1 VLTTL
6 PVPSLTPAGHLPGRI
21 ERFSR
26 PFAPTVDLEE
36 FASPAFQHLKTG
48 QWGVRYYQPPPGT
61 DPADYEVALVRV
73 SSGGQTEGDLIPFR
87 NQVEEVVAQLPR
99 RRPGACL
106 MAVYW
111 DCQTAIEVHYNR
123 SGEPVFPHREG
134 LWTLIRDGW
143 ARRYATVW
151 WWKNNRAIRG
161 DLAAAYLVQMAE
173 ARGVIFQSVVEGQV
187 APVLLTVQGGITAK
201 GEVKSI
207 VEQSRIGK
215 RQRVGKGAP
224 STGQVPHGWLATGH
238 MKQGN
243 VQVGHDPEAMPVFAV
258 MLWGLRHQG
267 WTWGRAAVYL
277 NASGVRRQKKPDRP
291 WEDVIVRA
299 MFRHTWWLGLGR
311 ASFAGRRADGR
322 LSPDPRDREATEF
335 PVAPAYM
342 VDPRGRRH
350 PLTADDL
357 AHIKAHAAGRPGPKT
372 APGQGT
378 APLRGLLVCEEC
390 GWSLVGRK
398 KATQYVYR
406 TKADGTR
413 VRYVVRIPERWVY
426 ECPGAGARRRAGK
439 PPCGRRPLR
448 IRQERLLDLIWARAE
463 LTFRTPGFLGARFRA
478 LADEIRAQPDYQR
491 QDVLAAQAGAVEGEI
506 DRLWT
511 DQGTA
516 RRRLPERTYERKLA
530 ELRARLEAVQ
540 AEAEELRRWHQAE
553 SERAAQAEALAAQFR
568 EVDLSRL
575 WETLPAFTPEERLA
589 FVREVVG
596 KVRVRAVPGVG
607 GVGEPAVLVQWDW
620 VAVGQALEGIDAG
633 DKRGTSMS
641 FDVQNWPQH
650 RALAALW
657 V

>member
-6 PVPSLTPAGHLPGRI
+6 PVPSLTPAGLLPGRI
-21 ERFSR
+21 ERFER
-26 PFAPTVDLEE
+26 PFAAAVDLEE

-87 NQVEEVVAQLPR
+87 NQVEEVAAQQPR

-106 MAVYW
+106 LAIYW
-111 DCQTAIEVHYNR
+111 DCQTAIEVHYDR

-173 ARGVIFQSVVEGQV
+173 ARGVLFQSVVEGPV

-215 RQRVGKGAP
+215 QSRVRLGAP
-224 STGQVPHGWLATGH
+224 PTGQLPHGWLATGH

-243 VQVGHDPEAMPVFAV
+243 VRLFHDPEAMPVFAS
-258 MLWGLRHQG
+258 MLWGLRHQC

-277 NASGVRRQKKPDRP
+277 NASAVRRQKKPGRP

-299 MFRHTWWLGLGR
+299 MFRHTWWLGQGR
-311 ASFAGRRADGR
+311 ATFAGRRADGR
-322 LSPDPRDREATEF
+322 LSPDPSDREPTAF
-335 PVAPAYM
+335 AVPPAYM
-342 VDPRGRRH
+342 LDPQGRRH
-350 PLTADDL
+350 PFTADDL
-357 AHIKAHAAGRPGPKT
+357 AHIRAHAAARPGPKT
-372 APGQGT
+372 GPGKGS
-378 APLRGLLVCEEC
+378 APLRGLLVCEDC

-398 KATQYVYR
+398 KDTQYVYR

-413 VRYVVRIPERWVY
+413 VRYEVRLAERWVY

-439 PPCGRRPLR
+439 APCGRHPLR
-448 IRQERLLDLIWARAE
+448 LRQERLLELIWARAE

-478 LADEIRAQPDYQR
+478 LAEEIRAQPDYQR
-491 QDVLAAQAGAVEGEI
+491 QDVLAGRAADVEGEI

-511 DQGTA
+511 DQGNPK
-516 RRRLPERTYERKLA
+516 RRLPERSYERKLA
-530 ELRARLEAVQ
+530 ELRERLEAVQ
-540 AEAEELRRWHQAE
+540 AETEELRRWHQAE
-553 SERAAQAEALAAQFR
+553 EARAAQAEALAAQFR
-568 EVDLSRL
+568 DVDLSRL
-575 WETLPAFTPEERLA
+575 WETLPAFTAEERLA

-596 KVRVRAVPGVG
+596 KVRVRGVAGVG
-607 GVGEPAVLVQWDW
+607 GRSEPGVAVQWDW
-620 VAVGQALEGIDAG
+620 VAIGQALEGRDAG
-633 DKRGTSMS
+633 GKHDASMS
-641 FDVQNWPQH
+641 FDVPNWPQH
-650 RALAALW
+650 SALGALW